1 MEKLTIILSIANII
15 ILICIPI
22 LLWYLNKKTTKEIEK
37 LKIREDF
44 KVQTYKGLFDMFNSI
59 LTKEDVSGWTPKN
72 RIDLTVDLLK
82 YAPDDVINVYLK
94 FWNDAKKGDMSKVNL
109 TPLYNELL
117 LLVRKDLGYA
127 NTRIKSEDIVEL
139 LLSE

>member
-1 MEKLTIILSIANII
+1 MGKLTIILSIANII

-59 LTKEDVSGWTPKN
+59 LTKGEVSGWTPKN

-94 FWNDAKKGDMSKVNL
+94 FWNDAKKGDMSKVSL

-127 NTRIKSEDIVEL
+127 NTRIKSDDIVEL

>member
-15 ILICIPI
+15 ILIGIPI
-22 LLWYLNKKTTKEIEK
+22 LMWYLNKKTTKEIEK

-44 KVQTYKGLFDMFNSI
+44 KVQTYKKLFDMFNSI
-59 LTKEDVSGWTPKN
+59 LTKEGVSGWTPKN

-82 YAPDDVINVYLK
+82 YAPDDVIIVYLK
-94 FWNDAKKGDMSKVNL
+94 FWKEAKKGDMSKVNL
-109 TPLYNELL
+109 SPLYNELL

-127 NTRIKSEDIVEL
+127 NTRIKSEDIVEM

>member
-1 MEKLTIILSIANII
+1 
-15 ILICIPI
+15 
-22 LLWYLNKKTTKEIEK
+22 
-37 LKIREDF
+37 
-44 KVQTYKGLFDMFNSI
+44 MFNSI

-72 RIDLTVDLLK
+72 SIDLTVNLLK

-94 FWNDAKKGDMSKVNL
+94 FWNDAKKGDMLKVNL

-117 LLVRKDLGYA
+117 LLVRKDLGYS
-127 NTRIKSEDIVEL
+127 NTRIKSDDVVEL